1 MPVTW
6 KPSSIEAHE
15 AIAKKSTNAK
25 DPEWESLLDALEQGG
40 AVTIECADEKTCN
53 TLARSLGRRTAHRGY
68 KADIRRGAGYLS
80 VMQAGP
86 APARTRRN

>member
-15 AIAKKSTNAK
+15 ALHKKTAGVR
-25 DPEWESLLDALEQGG
+25 DPEWEALLDELERGG
-40 AVTIECADEKTCN
+40 AVTIACADEKACT

-68 KADIRRGAGYLS
+68 KADLRRGDGFVS
-80 VMQAGP
+80 VMRGGP
-86 APARTRRN
+86 APARKGRG